1 MNKKKT
7 IGILFI
13 ICACLI
19 GLIIVAALWLIPG
32 NSNSGVTQSNGSGSA
47 SIHLADDH
55 IEASGDGVEIEGTRV
70 TVTKVGTYEFDGS
83 LENGQIRVKTGTTD
97 EVTLVLGNVSI
108 SNATEEAI
116 YVKEGGPVTLEL
128 KEGTNNTVSSGDV
141 PQDIASDDK
150 LFSEENISAVQSAAS
165 ALEPE
170 DTAKRAAIYSKG
182 DLTVTGT
189 GKIRILGYIKNGI
202 QAKNKLSV
210 TGGEFEIIARNHG
223 FKGNANFTM
232 ENASA
237 FIVAGN
243 DGIHSDQV
251 VEIGKN
257 GGKTMIYAND
267 DGIQTKQNIRINGG
281 ELKVLQSGEGLEA
294 NQIEIA
300 GGKLDLTASDDG
312 MNACAAEQPDTTF
325 PNINISGGEVLIHAD
340 GDGIDSN
347 GNILI
352 TDGTMIIDGPT
363 NDGNGAIDSG
373 SENNGSCKING
384 GTVIALGSSGMA
396 ETFEEGSG
404 QCSFLYNSSTHWAE
418 GTTLTVLD
426 SDGNSLCE
434 YVTKKMANSIVFSSE
449 KLEKGKK
456 YTLQITDTAGKKT
469 TETIEQ
475 NAVSVSAGE
484 QSRFGGFGGGKKP
497 NGDFRPDGDDGKPGH
512 APGDDQKNHGQPPQ
526 GSGQPP
532 EGSQPPQTFGGAPGQ
547 GQERE
552 DSSQN

>member
-19 GLIIVAALWLIPG
+19 GIIIIAALCFLPG
-32 NSNSGVTQSNGSGSA
+32 KSNSGVIQNNGSGNA
-47 SIHLADDH
+47 TVHLADDH
-55 IEASGDGVEIEGTRV
+55 IEASGDGVEVEGTRV
-70 TVTKVGTYEFDGS
+70 TVIKAGTYEFDGS
-83 LENGQIRVKTGTTD
+83 LENGQIRVKTGATD
-97 EVTLVLGNVSI
+97 EVTLVLGNISI
-108 SNATEEAI
+108 SNSTEEAI

-128 KEGTNNTVSSGDV
+128 KEGTVNMVSSGNV
-141 PQDIASDDK
+141 PQDIISNDK

-165 ALEPE
+165 ALEPD

-182 DLTVTGT
+182 DLTVAGT
-189 GKIRILGYIKNGI
+189 GKIRIFGYIKNGI

-210 TGGEFEIIARNHG
+210 TGGQFEIIARNHG
-223 FKGNANFTM
+223 LKGNANFTM
-232 ENASA
+232 GNASA

-251 VEIGKN
+251 AEIGEN
-257 GGKTMIYAND
+257 SGKTIIFAND
-267 DGIQTKQNIRINGG
+267 DGIQTKQNIHINGG
-281 ELKVLQSGEGLEA
+281 ELKVLQSDEGLEA

-300 GGKLDLTASDDG
+300 GGKLDLTANDDG
-312 MNACAAEQPDTTF
+312 MNACTAEQPDTTF
-325 PNINISGGEVLIHAD
+325 PNINISGGKVLIHAD

-347 GNILI
+347 GNILVSGGEI
-352 TDGTMIIDGPT
+352 VVDGPT

-373 SENNGSCKING
+373 TESNGSCKING

-396 ETFEEGSG
+396 ETFEESSG

-426 SDGNSLCE
+426 SDGNPLYK
-434 YVTKKMANSIVFSSE
+434 YVTKKMANSIVFSSG

-456 YTLQITDTAGKKT
+456 YTLQITDTDGKKT

-484 QSRFGGFGGGKKP
+484 QSRFGGFGGGRP
-497 NGDFRPDGDDGKPGH
+497 NGGFHPDSNSGKPER
-512 APGDDQKNHGQPPQ
+512 PSGDGQSNPGQPPE
-526 GSGQPP
+526 GSGKPP
-532 EGSQPPQTFGGAPGQ
+532 EGSQPPGNPGGAPSQ
-547 GQERE
+547 SQERE